1 MSKLTKPFRGVRD
14 GEIYPTDFAVGDEC
28 PPELEAGARAL
39 GALSEGKSSAESES
53 DEKPVLIAKLEAAG
67 IPFDKRWG
75 AEKLAAALAEGKK
88 D

>member
-14 GEIYPTDFAVGDEC
+14 GEIYPTDFTVGDEC

-39 GALSEGKSSAESES
+39 GALSEDKSSAGPES
-53 DEKPVLIAKLEAAG
+53 DEKPALIAKLEAAG

>member
-28 PPELEAGARAL
+28 PSELEAGARAL
-39 GALSEGKSSAESES
+39 GALSECKFSAGSES
-53 DEKPVLIAKLEAAG
+53 DEKPAMIAKLEAAG

-75 AEKLAAALAEGKK
+75 AEKLAAALADGKK
-88 D
+88 E

>member
-28 PPELEAGARAL
+28 PTELEPGARAL
-39 GALSEGKSSAESES
+39 GALSEGMSPGGTDS

-75 AEKLAAALAEGKK
+75 VEKLAAALSEGKK